1 MTNKYIVLN
10 KAVADWHQDRDTVSG
25 STIVHQFGKLA
36 EEAMS
41 EVCSA
46 IRDGKVSELVD
57 GIGDSMVVLNCM
69 IQQISYNPADVIT
82 ELPNEKSDEPE
93 EVVIMDY
100 VSSFGDIF
108 HPIARGKGNAAI
120 LEAMQVFYTNLYV
133 LALEFDLDPYEC
145 YAVAY
150 NEIKDRKGKMIANV
164 FVKESDID

>member
-10 KAVADWHQDRDTVSG
+10 KAVGQWHQDRDTVNG

-41 EVCSA
+41 EVCRA
-46 IRDGKVSELVD
+46 IREENVSELID

-69 IQQISYNPADVIT
+69 IQQIGYSPDHVIT
-82 ELPNEKSDEPE
+82 ELPHEKSSEPE
-93 EVVIMDY
+93 EVVVMDF

-108 HPIARGKGNAAI
+108 HPIARGKGNDVI

-133 LALEFDLDPYEC
+133 LAIEFDVDPYTC

-150 NEIKDRKGKMIANV
+150 NEIKNRKGKMINNV
-164 FVKESDID
+164 FVKESDLD